1 MNARHVLVLGATG
14 YVGGRL
20 VPALLD
26 AGHRVRAGARR
37 PDHLRDR
44 PWSDR
49 VEIAEVDALDHGLL
63 DAAMEGTDVVV
74 HLIHSMTG
82 DDDFA
87 EVDRR
92 IAVNVATAAERA
104 GVARIV
110 YLGGLGADDEE
121 LSDHLASRHEVGRV
135 LAEGAVPV
143 TELRAAVVLGSGSA
157 SFEMLRGLTELLP
170 VMITPTWV
178 NRTAVQPIA
187 VVDLVRDMAD
197 VVDERF
203 DDRDRILDVGGP
215 DVVTYAD
222 LIRTSAAQAGLRR
235 HIIPVPVLSPG
246 LSSHWVGIT
255 TALPPSLAGELVRSL
270 SHDVVVRPD
279 HDIDRELPRD
289 RLGIEAAI
297 ERASADEDPSLS
309 TRWSD
314 AGFGHRPAAPAPWD
328 PDWTGPKTFEDVRI
342 YGVDRT
348 RRAVFDSLTSLGG
361 DRRWL
366 VANALWSLRGLL
378 DQAAGGVGRRRGRRH
393 PRHLRTG
400 DVVDWWRVA
409 HLRRPH
415 SLLLEAEMRM
425 PGRGWLRW
433 NLEELGPG
441 RTRIE
446 QIATFE
452 PSGLWGRLYW
462 YGLLP
467 FHGVIFPRLVQ
478 RIATDA
484 VHDDDTAATAVQ
496 V

>member
-1 MNARHVLVLGATG
+1 MNGRHVLVLGATG

-37 PDHLRDR
+37 PGHLSDR

-49 VEIAEVDALDHGLL
+49 VEVVEVDALEPALL
-63 DAAMEGTDVVV
+63 DAAMAGVDVVV

-82 DDDFA
+82 SDDFA
-87 EVDRR
+87 EIDRR
-92 IAVNVATAAERA
+92 IATNVATAAERA
-104 GVARIV
+104 GVRRIV
-110 YLGGLGADDEE
+110 YLGGLGSEDEQ
-121 LSDHLASRHEVGRV
+121 LSDHLASRHEVGQV
-135 LAEGAVPV
+135 LAEGPVPV

-178 NRTAVQPIA
+178 NRTAVQPVA
-187 VVDLVRDMAD
+187 VVDLVQDLVAI
-197 VVDERF
+197 VDERF
-203 DDRDRILDVGGP
+203 DDVDDVLDVGGP

-222 LIRTSAAQAGLRR
+222 MIRIYAERAGLRR
-235 HIIPVPVLSPG
+235 FIVPVPVLSPR
-246 LSSHWVGIT
+246 LSSHWVGVT
-255 TALPPSLAGELVRSL
+255 TPHPPSLASDLVRSL
-270 SHDVVVRPD
+270 SHDVVVRDD
-279 HDIDRELPRD
+279 HDIDRLVPRE
-289 RLGIEAAI
+289 RLGVDAAI
-297 ERASADEDPSLS
+297 AQAGADEDPSLS

-314 AGFGHRPAAPAPWD
+314 AAFVRRPAAPAPWD
-328 PDWTGPKTFEDVRI
+328 PDWTGPKTFEDVRTFEI
-342 YGVDRT
+342 DRT
-348 RRAVFDSLTSLGG
+348 PEAVFDSLTSLGG

-378 DQAAGGVGRRRGRRH
+378 DQATGGVGLRRGRRH
-393 PRHLRTG
+393 PSHLRTG
-400 DVVDWWRVA
+400 DVVDWWRVVR
-409 HLRRPH
+409 LERPTT
-415 SLLLEAEMRM
+415 LLLEAEMRM

-433 NLEELGPG
+433 DLEELEPG

-446 QIATFE
+446 QVATFE

-467 FHGVIFPRLVQ
+467 FHGVIFPRLVE

-484 VHDDDTAATAVQ
+484 ALDTAPTPAGT
-496 V
+496 